1 MNFTK
6 KEIIE
11 ALNWYNTKSESKAI
25 EKTLIE
31 YYNRY
36 LPYVINIDGDPYAI
50 CKELY
55 NSETIY
61 NVSEGTEFDNDV
73 RYRNK
78 YYHVNITSFIDTD
91 MGGCDSDHYIYQIN
105 VTQIN

>member
-6 KEIIE
+6 KEITE
-11 ALNWYNTKSESKAI
+11 ALTWSNTRSEVKAI
-25 EKTLIE
+25 EKALIE
-31 YYNRY
+31 YYSRY
-36 LPYVINIDGDPYAI
+36 LPYVLNIDSDPYAL

-61 NVSEGTEFDNDV
+61 NVSEQTEFDNDI

-78 YYHVNITSFIDTD
+78 YYHINITSYIDTD

-105 VTQIN
+105 ITQIN